1 MELNENK
8 NVIINENYRGSYGEK
23 NMNAMDSPIKTI
35 KGINMTG
42 DSEMNEKMSAELIT
56 KNPPRTSY
64 VETLM
69 HLFKGNVGP
78 GENLVCY
85 LLMTY

>member
-8 NVIINENYRGSYGEK
+8 NVIMNENYRGSYGEK
-23 NMNAMDSPIKTI
+23 NLPIKTI

-42 DSEMNEKMSAELIT
+42 DSEMNVKMNDHLLT

-78 GENLVCY
+78 GEK
-85 LLMTY
+85 

>member
-1 MELNENK
+1 MELNEK

-23 NMNAMDSPIKTI
+23 NLPIKMI

-42 DSEMNEKMSAELIT
+42 DSEMNVKMNDQLLRN
-56 KNPPRTSY
+56 NPPRTSY

-78 GENLVCY
+78 GEK
-85 LLMTY
+85 